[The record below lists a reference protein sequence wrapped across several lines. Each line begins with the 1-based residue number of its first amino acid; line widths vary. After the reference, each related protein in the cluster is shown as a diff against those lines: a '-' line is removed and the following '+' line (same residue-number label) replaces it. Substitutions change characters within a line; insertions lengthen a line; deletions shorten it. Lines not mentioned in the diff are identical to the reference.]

1 MAVAPFQ
8 LWLDIANIASAVRVS
23 GTVTVTTSSPHGLT
37 TGAYIQ
43 LGNTTGAAGTSM
55 VGVYPITVSNGS
67 AFTFASSGTAGT
79 AVVTSAFAS
88 VDLLNP
94 PINYSSGAD
103 RSGAMVAPPGQ
114 LQMSANGDG
123 TGSEMSFVVLQDIT
137 PSGGPWFNLIPDN
150 ARVRLC
156 QKDTGSTPAS
166 GDIRFLGVIA
176 SLSSG
181 LNASGQ
187 GTETTVTMADANY
200 LLDRVGVFGKNGAAR
215 TVAGSRFTV
224 TGTTA
229 TVTFSQEHGF
239 VQGQPIKVGGVLQ
252 GGTAGGFTGIRRV
265 TSVPTTKS
273 LTYSVDS
280 GTTNTAQRSTQ
291 VSYSRIGSANDRIGV
306 TGRYPNLNLL
316 DGDTIT
322 LSPSAGFTTELAALV
337 RGVVYSGIAVQR
349 TGANTLT
356 VLLHAPYTG
365 VWPTFS
371 GYGTLN
377 ATGYVSDV
385 NTGGQLIV
393 TIPGGSTEDDAVTN
407 LLGITNAFHD
417 TDYSL
422 QRTFNTSG
430 TAGIVGGTATRNGD
444 AIQFP
449 STNLRSA
456 LDTVVETY
464 MGDGKERRY
473 FIGLDGSLNYLLIDP
488 SSRPTYATAP
498 YTVTTDAGAGN
509 PNVAS
514 GTAKSTVAPFSLSV
528 NWDHETTKNVMVT
541 IPALSG
547 APVTSVFEYDDLVDP
562 DGSALFATRSGPKFD
577 DVVDYP
583 TGVRN
588 PAAQVQRAATAF
600 LTERHKP
607 MLSGEFTLRGAG
619 TVAHNQFGFSSGYAQ
634 TGVSS
639 YALVERWQPGQ
650 WVEVNSVGLG
660 LSGLYRVEQV
670 EWTLEPSSYMQNIS
684 VKFNRKNPSDLAN
697 LIASQT
703 K

>member
-1 MAVAPFQ
+1 
-8 LWLDIANIASAVRVS
+8 
-23 GTVTVTTSSPHGLT
+23 
-37 TGAYIQ
+37 
-43 LGNTTGAAGTSM
+43 
-55 VGVYPITVSNGS
+55 
-67 AFTFASSGTAGT
+67 
-79 AVVTSAFAS
+79 
-88 VDLLNP
+88 
-94 PINYSSGAD
+94 
-103 RSGAMVAPPGQ
+103 
-114 LQMSANGDG
+114 
-123 TGSEMSFVVLQDIT
+123 
-137 PSGGPWFNLIPDN
+137 
-150 ARVRLC
+150 
-156 QKDTGSTPAS
+156 
-166 GDIRFLGVIA
+166 
-176 SLSSG
+176 
-181 LNASGQ
+181 
-187 GTETTVTMADANY
+187 MADANY
-200 LLDRVGVFGKNGAAR
+200 LLDRVGVFGKTGASR
-215 TVAGSRFTV
+215 TVSGTRFTLS
-224 TGTTA
+224 GTTV
-229 TVTFSQEHGF
+229 TVTFGQEHGF

-252 GGTAGGFTGIRRV
+252 GGTFGGFTGIRRV

-273 LTYSVDS
+273 LTYEVDA
-280 GTTNTAQRSTQ
+280 GTTNTAQQSNQ
-291 VSYSRIGSANDRIGV
+291 VSYSRIGNANDRIGV

-322 LSPSAGFTTELAALV
+322 LSPSAGFTAELAALI
-337 RGVVYSGIAVQR
+337 RGVVYSGIMVQR

-356 VLLHAPYTG
+356 VLLHAPYG
-365 VWPTFS
+365 GAWPTFS
-371 GYGTLN
+371 GYGTIN

-393 TIPGGSTEDDAVTN
+393 TIPGGATEDTAVEN
-407 LLGITNAFHD
+407 LLKTTNAFHD
-417 TDYSL
+417 TDYAL

-430 TAGIVGGTATRNGD
+430 TANIVGGTATRNGD

-449 STNLRSA
+449 STSLRSA

-473 FIGLDGSLNYLLIDP
+473 FVGLDGTLNYLLVDP
-488 SSRPTYATAP
+488 ANKPAYATAP
-498 YTVTTDAGAGN
+498 YLITTDSVAGT

-514 GTAKSTVAPFSLSV
+514 GTARSSIAPYSLSV

-547 APVTSVFEYDDLVDP
+547 APVTSVFAYSDFVDP
-562 DGSALFATRSGPKFD
+562 DGSALFATRSGPVFD
-577 DVVDYP
+577 EVVDYP
-583 TGVRN
+583 TAARN
-588 PAAQVQRAATAF
+588 PAAQAQRAATAF

-619 TVAHNQFGFSSGYAQ
+619 TVAHNQYGFSAGYAQ

-650 WVEVNSVGLG
+650 WVEVNSAGLG

-670 EWTLEPSSYMQNIS
+670 EWTLEPSSYMQNIT